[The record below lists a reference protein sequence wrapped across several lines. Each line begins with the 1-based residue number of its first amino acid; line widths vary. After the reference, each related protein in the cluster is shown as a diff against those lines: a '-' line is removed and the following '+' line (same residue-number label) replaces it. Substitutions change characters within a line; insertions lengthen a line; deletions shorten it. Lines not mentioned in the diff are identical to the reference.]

1 MAKNL
6 PRGDIPGNGR
16 TQFATLLLNVKR
28 TMASLH
34 ILFSRLSFSLQF
46 YLVACLL
53 VCNLIRLHCN

>member
-16 TQFATLLLNVKR
+16 TQFAALLLNVKM

-34 ILFSRLSFSLQF
+34 ILFSRLSFSLKF
-46 YLVACLL
+46 YLVTCLS
-53 VCNLIRLHCN
+53 VYNLI

>member
-16 TQFATLLLNVKR
+16 TQFATLLLNVKM

-46 YLVACLL
+46 DLVTCLS
-53 VCNLIRLHCN
+53 VCNLI